1 MVTLGGA
8 PRLVHRKIQ
17 ITAASFAL
25 AAPLSAAI
33 QIYVIGNQRIPHT
46 GFLSLP
52 PLYSRWS
59 FRARSFS
66 GRLSWS

>member
-33 QIYVIGNQRIPHT
+33 QIYVIGFRGISDRL
-46 GFLSLP
+46 GVEY
-52 PLYSRWS
+52 PL
-59 FRARSFS
+59 
-66 GRLSWS
+66 

>member
-33 QIYVIGNQRIPHT
+33 QIYVIGIDWNQR
-46 GFLSLP
+46 S
-52 PLYSRWS
+52 
-59 FRARSFS
+59 A
-66 GRLSWS
+66 